1 MRGGGGAL
9 TYTLPYLSC
18 DDTYPHAP
26 KEKQRNA
33 TAKHNCHRPATL
45 SDMDTTHKS
54 GGTTTSHAH
63 QKGPLW
69 FRTPLAQTVT
79 LGLVFFFVFSS
90 YTTIQFYARTTYG
103 PKLSADCVSCVYFT
117 FTGACLVA
125 PAATNKWGSRRV
137 LFWGVLGYASLVS
150 ASLVYFIYGIKFIV
164 ILGGG
169 ILGVGAA
176 LLWTGQGRLILDY
189 AAVAPSQ
196 SGTLM
201 GVFWA
206 VFQCSAIV
214 GGLITFLFYSE
225 SPSGGSVGLYVIF
238 LCFIVVGALSTQ
250 LLLSP
255 ADLIRPQE
263 MPESE
268 TTFLQAADT
277 PSAPSLASVDTQPV
291 ELAQPTTIST
301 SSWYDEAKE
310 TLLLFWTRPMG
321 LLSVLF
327 FYTGFNQPYQQATF
341 SNRFFS
347 KRTIGLEMVIFHLFE
362 IVGAMV
368 IGRVLDKDRNGRR
381 RSAMQCLLVFI
392 VVNTTG
398 NLSAWYQE
406 NQGRTEPVDI
416 ADFASM
422 LPSLSL
428 ALWGFAD
435 SLIQVYVYWLL
446 GTIFESS
453 EDHSRA
459 VGLYKCVQSLG
470 VSIGFS
476 LTPLTRLPA
485 LQQLALSSTVYAMG
499 TALAFFQLPE

>member
-1 MRGGGGAL
+1 
-9 TYTLPYLSC
+9 
-18 DDTYPHAP
+18 
-26 KEKQRNA
+26 
-33 TAKHNCHRPATL
+33 
-45 SDMDTTHKS
+45 
-54 GGTTTSHAH
+54 
-63 QKGPLW
+63 
-69 FRTPLAQTVT
+69 
-79 LGLVFFFVFSS
+79 
-90 YTTIQFYARTTYG
+90 
-103 PKLSADCVSCVYFT
+103 
-117 FTGACLVA
+117 
-125 PAATNKWGSRRV
+125 
-137 LFWGVLGYASLVS
+137 
-150 ASLVYFIYGIKFIV
+150 
-164 ILGGG
+164 
-169 ILGVGAA
+169 
-176 LLWTGQGRLILDY
+176 
-189 AAVAPSQ
+189 
-196 SGTLM
+196 
-201 GVFWA
+201 
-206 VFQCSAIV
+206 
-214 GGLITFLFYSE
+214 
-225 SPSGGSVGLYVIF
+225 
-238 LCFIVVGALSTQ
+238 
-250 LLLSP
+250 
-255 ADLIRPQE
+255 
-263 MPESE
+263 
-268 TTFLQAADT
+268 
-277 PSAPSLASVDTQPV
+277 
-291 ELAQPTTIST
+291 
-301 SSWYDEAKE
+301 
-310 TLLLFWTRPMG
+310 MG